1 MMNSPLG
8 GDSLSSVSGTKYR
21 FERPSALVQG
31 SARAAGLCRRAFA
44 GSSEHPREAASLAAQ
59 SERAERV
66 YMTRPIENP
75 NLGTGGPESAAI
87 DPASEI
93 LKTSHT
99 IAVVGLS
106 HRQHRPSYGVAQYL
120 QSVGYRIIPVNP
132 AENDVLGERSYA
144 RLEDIPERVDIVDIF
159 RRSEFVPEIV
169 ESAIHIGA
177 RGVWM
182 PEGVTHA
189 EAGERARRA
198 GLFVIMNTCI
208 LKEHIKR
215 FRLH

>member
-1 MMNSPLG
+1 MDKPLENL
-8 GDSLSSVSGTKYR
+8 DSSSSRTPATV
-21 FERPSALVQG
+21 
-31 SARAAGLCRRAFA
+31 AG
-44 GSSEHPREAASLAAQ
+44 
-59 SERAERV
+59 
-66 YMTRPIENP
+66 
-75 NLGTGGPESAAI
+75 

-93 LKTSHT
+93 LKTSRT

-106 HRQHRPSYGVAQYL
+106 SRQHRPSYGVAQYL
-120 QSVGYRIIPVNP
+120 QSAGYRIIPVNP
-132 AENDVLGERSYA
+132 RETEVLGEKCYA
-144 RLEDIPERVDIVDIF
+144 RLEDVPVHVDIVDIF

-169 ESAIHIGA
+169 ESAIRIGA

-182 PEGVTHA
+182 QEGVIHPQA
-189 EAGERARRA
+189 AERARSA